1 MIRIAIGED
10 HISLIEGVELFMKQQ
25 EDIKVVG
32 CTNNGKDLVELV
44 LKKRPDVVIAD
55 IRMPIMDG
63 ILATKEIKKKS
74 PLTKII
80 AFTMFDQKE
89 AVSEMLA
96 AGANGYILK
105 NSHLSDL
112 LNAVR
117 AVANGE
123 SYFDPQMNLEEGI
136 SATRSNDI
144 LTKRELEILRMIA
157 QGCSNTKIAE
167 SLFIEESTVATHRKN
182 MILKLGLTGKGELL
196 RYALERKYEFK

>member
-10 HISLIEGVELFMKQQ
+10 HISLVEGVELFMKQQ
-25 EDIKVVG
+25 EDIKLVG
-32 CTNNGKDLVELV
+32 CTHNGKDLVELV

-74 PLTKII
+74 PHTKII

-123 SYFDPQMNLEEGI
+123 SYFDPQMSLEEGI
-136 SATRSNDI
+136 STTRSNDI

-182 MILKLGLTGKGELL
+182 MIQKLGLMGKGELL
-196 RYALERKYEFK
+196 RYALERKYDFK